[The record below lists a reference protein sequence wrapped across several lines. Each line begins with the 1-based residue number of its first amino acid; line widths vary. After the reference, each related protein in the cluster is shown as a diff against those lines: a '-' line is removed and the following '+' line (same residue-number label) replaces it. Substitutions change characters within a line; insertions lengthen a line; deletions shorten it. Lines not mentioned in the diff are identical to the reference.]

1 MTIRPIIF
9 SGPMVRALL
18 DGRKSQTRR
27 ITPCPLAKVEV
38 GDLLYVREAFTIQQS
53 SHYSSSETGRM
64 TNTCLDYAA
73 DGTRTWFDMPA
84 DDVKPAWKRRPDANG
99 GPFMRPAMFFPR
111 AASRLTLRVN
121 RVFFDTLQRIS
132 AADAI
137 AEGHPRR
144 PEISDDP
151 QVHQD
156 AARDW
161 FMDLWDSLHTKPGE
175 TWADNPRV
183 MAIQFETIRANV
195 DTLKEMADG

>member
-1 MTIRPIIF
+1 
-9 SGPMVRALL
+9 MVRALL

-27 ITPCPLAKVEV
+27 ITPCPLSKVEV
-38 GDLLYVREAFTIQQS
+38 GDLLYVREAFTIQENQF
-53 SHYSSSETGRM
+53 YTTTEGRFV
-64 TNTCLDYAA
+64 NTCLDFAA
-73 DGTRTWFDMPA
+73 TRTRTWFKLPA
-84 DDVKPAWKRRPDANG
+84 EGLKPAWGRRSDAKG

-121 RVFFDTLQRIS
+121 RVFFDPVQRIS

-161 FMDLWDSLHTKPGE
+161 FMDLWDTLHTKPGE
-175 TWADNPRV
+175 TWADNPMV
-183 MAIQFETIRANV
+183 VALQFEVIHANV

>member
-27 ITPCPLAKVEV
+27 ITPCPLGKTEV

-53 SHYSSSETGRM
+53 SHYSSSETGRV

-73 DGTRTWFDMPA
+73 DGARTWFDMPT

-111 AASRLTLRVN
+111 AASRLTLRVT
-121 RVFFDTLQRIS
+121 RVFFDQVRRIS
-132 AADAI
+132 EADASK
-137 AEGHPRR
+137 EGVNLNKGVGPSMAV
-144 PEISDDP
+144 EAFSN
-151 QVHQD
+151 
-156 AARDW
+156 
-161 FMDLWDSLHTKPGE
+161 LWDSLHTKPGE
-175 TWADNPRV
+175 TWADDPRV
-183 MAIQFETIRANV
+183 VAIQFETIRANV
-195 DTLKEMADG
+195 GAVKEMADG